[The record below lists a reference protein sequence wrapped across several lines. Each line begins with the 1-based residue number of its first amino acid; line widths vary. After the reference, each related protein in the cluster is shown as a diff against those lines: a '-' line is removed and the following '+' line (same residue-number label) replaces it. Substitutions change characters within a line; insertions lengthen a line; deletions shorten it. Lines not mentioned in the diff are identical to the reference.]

1 MCRRPSRA
9 LLTKYHSRD
18 NREEAM
24 SDNQKPHPDL
34 AKVDTKARELAKAM
48 FAAVSGSAGLP
59 YGDYLGAVRVF
70 S

>member
-1 MCRRPSRA
+1 
-9 LLTKYHSRD
+9 
-18 NREEAM
+18 M

-48 FAAVSGSAGLP
+48 FAAAPPPDPMGVIDLASCS
-59 YGDYLGAVRVF
+59 